1 MRLPV
6 RTRQAGFSMNLT
18 PMIDVVFNLLIF
30 FLVTSHFARSGEVD
44 EVKLPKAAQS
54 IDEAESPH
62 RLVITIPA
70 DRSLR
75 VGGKAVEMDE
85 IRLMLASGKS
95 EDDFAVQLRADESVP
110 YSVVEPLLLECAKQ
124 GIVKFGFK
132 TME

>member
-6 RTRQAGFSMNLT
+6 RRRQAGFSVNLT

-44 EVKLPKAAQS
+44 EVKLPKAGQS
-54 IDEAESPH
+54 VDEAESPH

-70 DRSLR
+70 DQTLR
-75 VGGKAVEMDE
+75 VGGRAVVMDE
-85 IRLMLASGKS
+85 IRLMIAAAKAKPG
-95 EDDFAVQLRADESVP
+95 FAVQLRADETVP
-110 YSVVEPLLLECAKQ
+110 YAIVEPLLLECAKQ
-124 GIVKFGFK
+124 GITKFGFK